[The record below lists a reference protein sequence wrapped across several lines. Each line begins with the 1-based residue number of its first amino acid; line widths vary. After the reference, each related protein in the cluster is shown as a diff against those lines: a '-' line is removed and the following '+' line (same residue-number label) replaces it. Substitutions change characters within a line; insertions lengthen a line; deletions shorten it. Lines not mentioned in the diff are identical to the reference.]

1 MPVIKFLKGK
11 GGLHSPPLL
20 YGFLLLFALFS
31 ALGLDYIGWKKGEK
45 SYLFSSLGEKDK
57 DGLRNEDLHDIIQK
71 SLSRVSIPVDSINQ
85 YLDKEGIH
93 HSMVDIK
100 LQKYSRL
107 EAILEEEFKKIDLI
121 ISKKEEQQTE
131 EKIFHLW
138 EVNQEERH
146 RMTILFSCLKEK
158 PEEGI
163 AKNKVAIIV
172 DDMGYSLK
180 AINEIC
186 SLKKPITIAIL
197 PFSPL
202 AQETARI
209 AKDHKL
215 EVILHLPLESLP
227 DPEANNNIKGI
238 IHSRMSEEEVREALE
253 ENIKQ
258 VPYIVGVNNHMGS
271 KITADA
277 RFMNIILTRLKE
289 SNLYFIDSLTTGNSI
304 ASSLARD
311 LKIPSAT
318 RHIFIDAE
326 NDEVFIKNQLLSLF
340 RLAQQN
346 GKAIGIC
353 HPGEK
358 TLRILAENIYLIEE
372 YDLQPVYA
380 SQLVN

>member
-1 MPVIKFLKGK
+1 MPVIKFLKGRS
-11 GGLHSPPLL
+11 GSHSPHLL
-20 YGFLLLFALFS
+20 YVFLLLLALLS
-31 ALGLDYIGWKKGEK
+31 ALGLDYISWKKGGK
-45 SYLFSSLGEKDK
+45 SYLFSLLGEEDK
-57 DGLRNEDLHDIIQK
+57 DGLRNEGLYNIIQK
-71 SLSRVSIPVDSINQ
+71 SLSQVSIPAGSINQ
-85 YLDKEGIH
+85 YTDNEGIY
-93 HSMVDIK
+93 HSMVDIS

-107 EAILEEEFKKIDLI
+107 EAILEEEFKKANLI
-121 ISKKEEQQTE
+121 IFKKEEQQTE
-131 EKIFHLW
+131 EKIFYLW
-138 EVNQEERH
+138 EVNKEERH
-146 RMTILFSCLKEK
+146 RMTILFSCLKER
-158 PEEGI
+158 PEEDI

-172 DDMGYSLK
+172 DDMGYSLE
-180 AINEIC
+180 AIKDIC
-186 SLKKPITIAIL
+186 SWKRPITIAIL

-209 AKDHKL
+209 AKEHRL

-227 DPEANNNIKGI
+227 APNANNNIKGI

-253 ENIKQ
+253 ESIKQ
-258 VPYIVGVNNHMGS
+258 VPYIAGVNNHMGS

-277 RFMNIILTRLKE
+277 RYMNIILTHLKE
-289 SNLYFIDSLTTGNSI
+289 SNLYFIDSLTIGSSI

-318 RHIFIDAE
+318 RDVFIDAE

-340 RLAQQN
+340 RLAQQK

-358 TLRILAENIYLIEE
+358 TLRILAENFYLIEE

-380 SQLVN
+380 SQIVK

>member
-1 MPVIKFLKGK
+1 MPAIKFLKGK
-11 GGLHSPPLL
+11 SGSHSPHLL
-20 YGFLLLFALFS
+20 YVFLLLLALFS
-31 ALGLDYIGWKKGEK
+31 ALGLDYISWKKGGK
-45 SYLFSSLGEKDK
+45 SYLFSLLGEEDK
-57 DGLRNEDLHDIIQK
+57 DGLRNEDLYNIIQK
-71 SLSRVSIPVDSINQ
+71 SLSRVSMPADSINQ
-85 YLDKEGIH
+85 YKDNEGIY
-93 HSMVDIK
+93 HSMVDIP

-107 EAILEEEFKKIDLI
+107 EAILEEEFKKSNLI

-131 EKIFHLW
+131 EKIFYLW
-138 EVNQEERH
+138 EVNKEERH
-146 RMTILFSCLKEK
+146 RMTILFSCLKDK
-158 PEEGI
+158 PEESI
-163 AKNKVAIIV
+163 TKNKVAIIV

-180 AINEIC
+180 AINDIC

-202 AQETARI
+202 AQETACI
-209 AKDHKL
+209 AKEHRL

-227 DPEANNNIKGI
+227 DSAANNNIKGI

-258 VPYIVGVNNHMGS
+258 VPYIAGVNNHMGS

-289 SNLYFIDSLTTGNSI
+289 SNLYFIDSLTTGSSI
-304 ASSLARD
+304 AASLARD

-318 RHIFIDAE
+318 RHVFIDAE

-340 RLAQQN
+340 RLAQQK

-358 TLRILAENIYLIEE
+358 TLRILAENFYLIEE
-372 YDLQPVYA
+372 YDLEPVFA
-380 SQLVN
+380 SEIVQ